1 MNRFLM
7 GRFIR
12 LSPFLRHFP
21 TALLLF
27 DVYYSA
33 VFVFYIALSMF
44 SPIFHNFIR
53 GSKLALNITTYTIA
67 QLFATPVAYML
78 VFSLIHVYAS
88 AVLCLAEI
96 QGSIKLCVWFAE
108 A

>member
-44 SPIFHNFIR
+44 SPIFH
-53 GSKLALNITTYTIA
+53 SKLLR
-67 QLFATPVAYML
+67 L
-78 VFSLIHVYAS
+78 
-88 AVLCLAEI
+88 
-96 QGSIKLCVWFAE
+96 K
-108 A
+108 